1 MTAPASAALTTSATA
16 PSGIPLRRWI
26 LDLAATAVVVGVV
39 LVGFWPT
46 FAGPSFLP
54 AAVGGILLGLVIAAV
69 CAWRRWGI
77 LIIAGLTVAAYFL
90 FGGALALPATT
101 IAGVIP
107 SLETLEKLALGTV
120 TSWKQMLTTV
130 APVAAADGHL
140 LVPFLLA
147 LVATTAT
154 ASLALRLP
162 LVAWALIPAG
172 LLLVLVIALGTPEP
186 AFPLIQGLVFAIVA
200 IAWMAL
206 RQLWAPQNSAVSVS
220 EVDPSRAAHM
230 RLRRLLAGAAVLAI
244 AAGAGI
250 ASSAVAAP
258 VETRH
263 VFRDVIIPPFDIRDY
278 ASPLQSFRKNVRDQK
293 EKTLFTVRG
302 LPENA
307 RIRIAVMDQFDGM
320 VYNVTDG
327 GPDSSSAFAPL
338 RSSMSPEAEGIPVTL
353 QIEIDE
359 YRGVWVPDAGAV
371 TGISFEGARAEE
383 LRRSTF
389 YNTET
394 GTAVATPKLTE
405 GDAYTVDTVI
415 AREIDDDQLAEID
428 FGNVAQPQQSN
439 VPEELTSLAAE
450 TVADA
455 ESPIEQVRALETML
469 ADGGFFSHGLEGE
482 VISRAGHTSERISTL
497 IGGDQM
503 IGDDEQYSVAMA
515 LLAREV
521 GIPARVV
528 MGYYPDEE
536 DAKDAEFVA
545 TGDDVHAWVE
555 VNFEGV
561 GWLPFNPTPPE
572 DQVPNDQNTKP
583 RVDPKPQVLQPPPPP
598 QEPVDL
604 PPTLPDDRKSEEE
617 TLNLFGILGTILLIG
632 GISLAILAIL
642 ASPFI
647 VIGAWKAARRRARR
661 TAERTADRISGGW
674 DELTDR
680 AVDYGARIAPGGTR
694 VEEAAV
700 LVTTLEV
707 PKATALAA
715 RADSQVFGPSEPT
728 PQDVDAFWN
737 EVDEIVGG
745 LGARAGFW
753 KRWKARVNLRSLL
766 GGTAVSN
773 GLQNLK
779 DAATARVRDTSSAR
793 QGREPGTI
801 EKNDRT
807 TAPAAESETP

>member
-1 MTAPASAALTTSATA
+1 MTALATTPTVMPVRRWVLDLSATA
-16 PSGIPLRRWI
+16 
-26 LDLAATAVVVGVV
+26 V
-39 LVGFWPT
+39 LIVMAMIGFWPT

-54 AAVGGILLGLVIAAV
+54 AAIGGMVLGLAIAAV
-69 CAWRRWGI
+69 TTWRRWGI
-77 LIIAGLTVAAYFL
+77 LIITGLTVAVYFV
-90 FGGALALPATT
+90 FGGALALPQTT

-107 SLETLEKLALGTV
+107 TLETFEKLAVGTV
-120 TSWKQMLTTV
+120 TAWKQMLTTV

-147 LVATTAT
+147 LVATTTT
-154 ASLALRLP
+154 ASLALRLSNA
-162 LVAWALIPAG
+162 AWALIPAG
-172 LLLVLVIALGTPEP
+172 VLLMTVIALGTPEP
-186 AFPLIQGLVFAIVA
+186 AFPLVQGLLFAVA
-200 IAWMAL
+200 SIAWLAL
-206 RQLWAPQNSAVSVS
+206 RQLWAPQNSAVSVGD
-220 EVDPSRAAHM
+220 VDPSRAAHM
-230 RLRRLLAGAAVLAI
+230 RARRLIAGAAVLAI
-244 AAGAGI
+244 AGGAGI
-250 ASSAVAAP
+250 ASSAIAAP
-258 VETRH
+258 METRH

-278 ASPLQSFRKNVRDQK
+278 PSPLQAFRKNVRDEK

-327 GPDSSSAFAPL
+327 GPESSSAFTPL
-338 RSSMSPEAEGIPVTL
+338 RSNMSPDAEGIPVTL
-353 QIEIDE
+353 QVEVGE
-359 YRGVWVPDAGAV
+359 YSGVWVPDAGAV
-371 TGISFEGARAEE
+371 TEISYTGDRGEE
-383 LRRSTF
+383 LRRGTF
-389 YNTET
+389 YNTDT
-394 GTAVATPKLTE
+394 GTAVATPRLEK
-405 GDAYTVDTVI
+405 GDTYSVDTVI
-415 AREIDDDQLAEID
+415 PGEIDDDRLEDVD
-428 FGNVAQPQQSN
+428 FGKVSLPKQSN

-450 TVADA
+450 TVSNA

-503 IGDDEQYSVAMA
+503 IGDDEQYAVAMA

-536 DAKDAEFVA
+536 NAKDAEFEA

-604 PPTLPDDRKSEEE
+604 PPTLPDDRKSEDEN
-617 TLNLFGILGTILLIG
+617 LNIAGIIGAILVIG
-632 GISLAILAIL
+632 GISLAVIALL

-647 VIGAWKAARRRARR
+647 VIGAWKASKRR
-661 TAERTADRISGGW
+661 TRRSAARTADRISGGW

-680 AVDYGARIAPGGTR
+680 AVDYGARLSPGGTR
-694 VEEAAV
+694 PEDAARV
-700 LVTTLEV
+700 LETLPV
-707 PKATALAA
+707 PQVVALAD
-715 RADSQVFGPSEPT
+715 RADAEVFGPVDPT
-728 PQDVDAFWN
+728 PEDVDAFWG
-737 EVDEIVGG
+737 EVDAIVGG
-745 LGARAGFW
+745 LGKDAGFW
-753 KRWKARVNLRSLL
+753 KRTKARLSLRSLMD
-766 GGTAVSN
+766 GSAISS
-773 GLQNLK
+773 GLQGLR
-779 DAATARVRDTSSAR
+779 DAATARVR
-793 QGREPGTI
+793 REPGTI
-801 EKNDRT
+801 DKSST
-807 TAPAAESETP
+807 STPAPSESETP